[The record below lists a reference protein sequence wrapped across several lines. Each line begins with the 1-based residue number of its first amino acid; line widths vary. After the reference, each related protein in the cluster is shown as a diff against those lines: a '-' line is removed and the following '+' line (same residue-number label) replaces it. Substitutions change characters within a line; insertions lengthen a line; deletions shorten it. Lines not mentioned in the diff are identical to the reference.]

1 MAEYTLKV
9 TTGDMKYA
17 GTMDHLYVI
26 LCGTEGKSERTKLDN
41 LMIHFQSG
49 KASRSASSLGKLLI
63 VKVEKD
69 PRFGLPEDEWFCSRI
84 VVTTQNGEEVVFPC
98 YRWISRGEKVELR
111 GGKAMKVFEDV
122 HPLQIE
128 HREDELRLRKSLY
141 QWGMASCYSSASSE
155 LYLSSQQR
163 SASLRLNQKRC
174 PSRKGS
180 CEPIEHFIDAFQ
192 SVFMCFTHLSLL
204 LNFSGYELMF
214 KRLVGSK
221 KQWKNLKDMKKFFQT
236 KKTTMSE
243 YVSKHW
249 DEDDFFGFQYLNGPN
264 PNVIKLCKKLPSNFP
279 VEEMVRDFLPRGST
293 LEMEMEK
300 GNIFLVD
307 QKIMDGIPTRMDDG
321 RACFI
326 SSGFCLFYMNPDKK
340 LVPLAIQLRQQ
351 HSEQNPIFLPD
362 DPLTDWVLAK
372 LFFNSSDLVLYQA
385 VYHLMKT
392 HYLAEVFTVAT
403 LRCFPSIHPLY
414 KLLFPHFRYTL
425 HINILAREFLLGP
438 GGSSCGVDGL
448 MELMRRAQSDMT
460 YSSLCL
466 PENIK
471 ARGLN
476 SVPDFYYRDDGL
488 KLWSHIN
495 SYVKSMVEYF
505 YPSDSVVCDD
515 TELQEW
521 IHEIFTHGFLENKLA
536 GFPASFGTVAE
547 VIKFITMVIFI
558 VSVQHAAVNNG
569 QFDYHGWTPNGSL
582 LLHTSPPT
590 IKGLSSMGTFLEAL
604 PNEGETVNFA
614 ASAFVLSSKY
624 TDKVPLGEYPE
635 ELFDESD
642 PKRMIKEFQAELS
655 YLKEEIKARNTR
667 LKVPYTYLSP
677 DEIENSV
684 SI

>member
-49 KASRSASSLGKLLI
+49 KTRTYSVKTKSSLGKLLI

-141 QWGMASCYSSASSE
+141 QWEMGDGKLLQLSQFRAISELPAEIRFSASKSE
-155 LYLSSQQR
+155 EMSFK
-163 SASLRLNQKRC
+163 KR
-174 PSRKGS
+174 
-180 CEPIEHFIDAFQ
+180 II
-192 SVFMCFTHLSLL
+192 
-204 LNFSGYELMF
+204 GYELMF

-438 GGSSCGVDGL
+438 GGAMSQSSCGVDGL